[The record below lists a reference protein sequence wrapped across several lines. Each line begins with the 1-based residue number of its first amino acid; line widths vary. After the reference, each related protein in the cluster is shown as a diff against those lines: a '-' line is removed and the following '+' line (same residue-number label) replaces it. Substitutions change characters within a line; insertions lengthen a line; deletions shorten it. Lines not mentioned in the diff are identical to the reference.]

1 MTQIFFT
8 CDARGR
14 ILYEENSKDFHEG
27 TLMHYLRS
35 EGTIWSYLIDPSIK
49 NDTYS
54 PGNYFFTR
62 RDSLYLYIAE
72 DYYLDDDD
80 PEQEFKPTVVLL
92 NTMLGLL
99 IAFKYMRTHKIP
111 EFTLT
116 LENKH
121 YTFTG
126 PAIKT
131 IVVDPDLGNLYNETI
146 PRIIARRINGVF
158 EYDLCPANNPEN
170 QHIYLLPKLLEKNYA
185 QDLFI
190 TLHEWP
196 NRMAN
201 WQESEKKARYGSVGI
216 ENGGDVIELKDKTK
230 GIGYSGWLI
239 ITKESLK
246 KFLQAWDSHL
256 QFCDSFTLVFLGRTL
271 RFFEGEP
278 LPPQDDRERPIAIK

>member
-1 MTQIFFT
+1 MNTIRFT
-8 CDARGR
+8 RDAHG
-14 ILYEENSKDFHEG
+14 
-27 TLMHYLRS
+27 YLRPKTDIEDGDFLQFYLYFTS
-35 EGTIWSYLIDPSIK
+35 ERTFSEYLIDPSIK

-54 PGNYFFTR
+54 PANYYFTR

-72 DYYLDDDD
+72 DHYLDDDD
-80 PEQEFKPTVVLL
+80 PEQEFKPTIVLL
-92 NTMLGLL
+92 NTMLGIE
-99 IAFKYMRTHKIP
+99 IALNYMRKNKIP
-111 EFTLT
+111 EFTLS
-116 LENKH
+116 LENKR

-126 PAIKT
+126 PTIET
-131 IVVDPDLGNLYNETI
+131 IVVDPDLGNLYNEI
-146 PRIIARRINGVF
+146 VPRIIVRRVNGVF

-170 QHIYLLPKLLEKNYA
+170 QYIYLLPKLLEKNYA

-201 WQESEKKARYGSVGI
+201 WQESEKKARYGSLGI

-256 QFCDSFTLVFLGRTL
+256 QFRDSFTLVLLGRTL